1 DGKLDLAIANSGDNS
16 VSIFFGNGDGSFI
29 PGGLFSGTGGT
40 PESIAIGDL
49 NRDGR
54 PDLVVGMSDG
64 GHISIL
70 FSDPDGG
77 FDTNFTH
84 VSVDG
89 PTQPI
94 SVAIGDL
101 NGDGSL
107 DVATAN
113 RGSNNVSILFDG
125 TFADPPNFAVGTN
138 PRSVAIGDFNGDG
151 KPDLAAANFNSGN
164 VSILRGI
171 NFGNF
176 GPATN
181 FTAGSNPIS
190 IAVGDLNGDG
200 KSDLAVANSGGGNVS
215 ILFGDGAGGFGPPIN
230 WPAGSNPWSV
240 VIGDLNGDGKPDLA
254 VANRDTPVGTVSVLL
269 NDGFGAFGT
278 PFTFT
283 VGNGPKSL
291 AIGDLDGDGK
301 PDLAVANTNSTTAIS
316 ILLNSTLFSPSGSF
330 GPATDFAAGTTPR
343 SVAIGDLNGDG
354 KLDLAA
360 ANDSSNIVSILLGT
374 GTGAFG

>member
-1 DGKLDLAIANSGDNS
+1 MLMRSLFVRGGSTVRGFGKARRSMMARVFFLIGLGLAGLLPVTVSFAQTVSFFPQATFGAGPNPISVAIGDINRDGKLDLAIANSGDNS

-113 RGSNNVSILFDG
+113 RGSNNVSIL
-125 TFADPPNFAVGTN
+125 
-138 PRSVAIGDFNGDG
+138 
-151 KPDLAAANFNSGN
+151 
-164 VSILRGI
+164 
-171 NFGNF
+171 
-176 GPATN
+176 
-181 FTAGSNPIS
+181 
-190 IAVGDLNGDG
+190 
-200 KSDLAVANSGGGNVS
+200 
-215 ILFGDGAGGFGPPIN
+215 
-230 WPAGSNPWSV
+230 
-240 VIGDLNGDGKPDLA
+240 
-254 VANRDTPVGTVSVLL
+254 
-269 NDGFGAFGT
+269 
-278 PFTFT
+278 
-283 VGNGPKSL
+283 
-291 AIGDLDGDGK
+291 
-301 PDLAVANTNSTTAIS
+301 
-316 ILLNSTLFSPSGSF
+316 
-330 GPATDFAAGTTPR
+330 
-343 SVAIGDLNGDG
+343 
-354 KLDLAA
+354 
-360 ANDSSNIVSILLGT
+360 
-374 GTGAFG
+374 